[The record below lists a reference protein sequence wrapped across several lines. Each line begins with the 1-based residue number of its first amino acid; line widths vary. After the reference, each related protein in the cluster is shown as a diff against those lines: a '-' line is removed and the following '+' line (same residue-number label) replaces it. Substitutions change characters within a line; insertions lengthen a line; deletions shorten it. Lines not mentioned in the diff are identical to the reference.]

1 MGADGQRHVP
11 APLTMGKRPATHF
24 TGGWVGMRAELAWCG
39 KSRPNRDPIPEP
51 PSPLVRNKVSETM
64 DFQSE
69 LKLLIA
75 GECIIFITNSL

>member
-1 MGADGQRHVP
+1 MRVDGQRHVP
-11 APLTMGKRPATHF
+11 AALTMGKRHATHC
-24 TGGWVGMRAELAWCG
+24 TGGWVGTRAELEWFG
-39 KSRPNRDPIPEP
+39 KSCPYRDPIPEP

-69 LKLLIA
+69 LTLLIA